1 MDNRPHTPENICYA
15 LATIAYNVLML
26 VAIMSR
32 DALESVDWSWACT
45 RFAQCLAYITPLFLR
60 GLFHVVKGTFD
71 AMCKQFLPFVL
82 VMCVIS
88 CILAF
93 FCPTIFWG
101 LCKVLRD
108 FFTTVEKANDGM
120 EHIEKEY
127 PYIAYMMYIIFAV
140 LLTSIFLYGC
150 LTCSTKKNK
159 NIHNTENK
167 TTINNA
173 GDSNVRNIQNTRL
186 TDRRNFQ
193 INIQCNNLQLPMQ
206 IESPTRK
213 SPRRCIDQQLSPQQV
228 KANGKARKSPRKTI
242 GV

>member
-45 RFAQCLAYITPLFLR
+45 RFAQCLAYITPFFLR

-82 VMCVIS
+82 VMCVI
-88 CILAF
+88 CGILAYKF
-93 FCPTIFWG
+93 PALFWG
-101 LCKVLRD
+101 LCEVLSD
-108 FFTTVEKANDGM
+108 GFWALEKADDVI
-120 EHIEKEY
+120 EDLDKDYPHITY
-127 PYIAYMMYIIFAV
+127 AIYTFVAV
-140 LLTSIFLYGC
+140 VIVAIFLFRC
-150 LTCSTKKNK
+150 LKCATDKTENM
-159 NIHNTENK
+159 HNTENK

-213 SPRRCIDQQLSPQQV
+213 SPRRCIDQQLSPQQM